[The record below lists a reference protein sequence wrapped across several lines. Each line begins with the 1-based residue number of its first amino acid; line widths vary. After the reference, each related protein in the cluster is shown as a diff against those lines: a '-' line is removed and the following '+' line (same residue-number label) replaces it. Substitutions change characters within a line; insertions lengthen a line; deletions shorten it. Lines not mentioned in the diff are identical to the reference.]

1 MITIPAQ
8 IESVAT
14 RKDKTLK
21 LTIGTSELLPN
32 QMADLIIMNQQF
44 CYLAIKPEHFAQNE
58 LDAIEE
64 LKTDF
69 ENQKSFSQR
78 LRAVLFLNWKS
89 NNKGFTDFLPYYIH
103 MMETIIGHY
112 KNQID
117 GQI

>member
-21 LTIGTSELLPN
+21 LTIGTSELSPN
-32 QMADLIIMNQQF
+32 QTAELITMNQQF
-44 CYLAIKPEHFAQNE
+44 CYIAIKPEHFAQKE
-58 LDAIEE
+58 LDAIED

-69 ENQKSFSQR
+69 DNQKSQAQR
-78 LRAVLFLNWKS
+78 LRSVLFLNWKS
-89 NNKGFTDFLPYYIH
+89 KDEGYTEFLSYYLH
-103 MMETIIGHY
+103 KMERIIEHY

-117 GQI
+117 G